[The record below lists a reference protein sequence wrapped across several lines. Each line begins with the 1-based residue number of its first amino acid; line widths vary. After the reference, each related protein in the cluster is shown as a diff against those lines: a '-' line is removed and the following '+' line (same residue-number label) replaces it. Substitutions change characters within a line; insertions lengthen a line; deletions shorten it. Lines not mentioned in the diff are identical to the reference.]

1 MHKISK
7 TIQDLI
13 SQTNK
18 YKYIDQLIYIYSL
31 MYIKII
37 FDTTQYKKNEYE
49 KKYPHQNIERLMKN
63 QPIIIEGSWEDIY
76 AKIRLPG
83 IGYFL
88 NYYFMQFERL
98 NPILKGI
105 FTEIDFNKIENET
118 LRNIIEI
125 LNFNFLAITKK
136 EEQNE
141 LIELIENIPFNFN
154 IEAKTSNINS
164 ENDFTPPDVSK
175 LISNIINIKEGE
187 HLADLTCG
195 SGGLLLQVAKKV
207 NYKVEMTL
215 QDNNIQILLFCKL
228 NFLLH
233 NIYDAKFYKGN
244 TIYQNISMEKFDLI
258 VGNLPF
264 SAQNNIKEIIN
275 ENMYLGY
282 DNIYQYGIP
291 PASKSDYAFIQTMLH
306 SLNDTGKMVVI
317 MPLGVLSRGG
327 TEEEIRKNMLKEN
340 IIETII
346 LLPANMFRT
355 TLIKTCI
362 IIFNKNKKH
371 NDVLFIDASKQYT
384 KTRYKNKFEDIHIGK
399 ITNILKA
406 RKTVSG
412 ISYLAS
418 VKEVLENEGNLNVT
432 KYVIEEEKKININTD
447 ILKIQIQEIE
457 EKLKE
462 IQKRKE
468 FYLKKLEEK

>member
-1 MHKISK
+1 
-7 TIQDLI
+7 
-13 SQTNK
+13 
-18 YKYIDQLIYIYSL
+18 
-31 MYIKII
+31 
-37 FDTTQYKKNEYE
+37 
-49 KKYPHQNIERLMKN
+49 
-63 QPIIIEGSWEDIY
+63 
-76 AKIRLPG
+76 
-83 IGYFL
+83 
-88 NYYFMQFERL
+88 
-98 NPILKGI
+98 
-105 FTEIDFNKIENET
+105 
-118 LRNIIEI
+118 
-125 LNFNFLAITKK
+125 
-136 EEQNE
+136 
-141 LIELIENIPFNFN
+141 
-154 IEAKTSNINS
+154 
-164 ENDFTPPDVSK
+164 
-175 LISNIINIKEGE
+175 
-187 HLADLTCG
+187 
-195 SGGLLLQVAKKV
+195 
-207 NYKVEMTL
+207 
-215 QDNNIQILLFCKL
+215 
-228 NFLLH
+228 
-233 NIYDAKFYKGN
+233 
-244 TIYQNISMEKFDLI
+244 
-258 VGNLPF
+258 
-264 SAQNNIKEIIN
+264 
-275 ENMYLGY
+275 
-282 DNIYQYGIP
+282 
-291 PASKSDYAFIQTMLH
+291 
-306 SLNDTGKMVVI
+306 
-317 MPLGVLSRGG
+317 
-327 TEEEIRKNMLKEN
+327 MLKEN